1 MAELVA
7 GRYGTAL
14 FELAVENNRVDAIKE
29 EVINLKN
36 ILSEEKEFVELIKHP
51 RISLEARRKM
61 VEDIFEGK
69 ISDELL
75 GLIDLTIQKG
85 RQNFLIE
92 IFEDFLSLVNNY
104 YGIAVVSVTSHTALS
119 DAQKQQLIKKL
130 ETITKKTVSI
140 VEYIDETLIGGIV
153 LRMGDRIVD
162 YSIKGMIGKMT
173 KQMLTSK

>member
-14 FELAVENNRVDAIKE
+14 FELAVENNNVDSIKQ

-51 RISLEARRKM
+51 RISMDARRKM
-61 VEDIFEGK
+61 VEDVFGGK

-85 RQNFLIE
+85 RQNLLLE
-92 IFEDFLSLVNNY
+92 IFEDFLSQVNTY
-104 YGIAVVSVTSHTALS
+104 HGIAVVSITSQTALS

-130 ETITKKTVSI
+130 ETITNKKVSL
-140 VEYIDETLIGGIV
+140 VEYIDETLIGGMM

-162 YSIKGMIGKMT
+162 YSIKGMLGRMT
-173 KQMLTSK
+173 KQMLTSN